1 MAYTFDLG
9 RVRTG
14 LTILGYYTTVEEL
27 ESWVT
32 QPQGGDAYG
41 VGATPPYNIYI
52 WDEVQQIWI
61 DNGTL
66 DGEKGDPGKDGS
78 AWWLAQRLAWES
90 DTQAFIYCD
99 DMFGASGTDA
109 VGQVHPGDYVLLADG
124 KVLLVDYATDDW
136 CTGVFF
142 GVQLTGP
149 QGPKGDPGETGPQG
163 PKGDPGETGPQGPE
177 GPKGDT
183 GPQGP
188 EGPKGDPGET
198 GPQGPKGDPGDTG
211 PQGPKGDPGDTGPQG
226 PKGDPGETGPQGPK
240 GDPGETGPQGPQ
252 GDPGEAGPQGPKGDT
267 GDTGPQGDP
276 GEMGPQGPKGD
287 TGDAG
292 PQGPEGP
299 QGEPGEPGRDFRILG
314 YYTSLS
320 ALQEAVPAPGTGD
333 AYGIGP
339 AAPYSIYVWDG
350 VNHLWVDNGTI
361 QGPEG
366 PAGPQGEQGEPG
378 PQGPKGDPGD
388 TGPQGPKG
396 DPGDTG
402 PQGPQG
408 DPGETGPQGPK
419 GDPGDT
425 GPQGPQ
431 GDPGETGPQGPKG
444 DTGDTGPQGP
454 KGDPG
459 DTGPQGPQGDPGE
472 TGPQGP
478 KGDTGETGPQGD
490 PGPNTVSATT
500 STNLTGLL
508 KGNGSTVSTAT
519 AGTDYVVPATLDDYA
534 TLDSNSKVT
543 AEQASARIVSVA
555 VSKTLSLS
563 DAGTLQQVN
572 STSART
578 VTIPTNTSVAFPTG
592 TEIEILRY
600 GSGAVTL
607 AAASGV
613 TITCSETARTIADR
627 YTSVVLKKVGTNA
640 WVLQG
645 NVG

>member
-27 ESWVT
+27 EAGVIS
-32 QPQGGDAYG
+32 PQGGDAYG

-52 WDEVQQIWI
+52 WDEVQQIWV

-78 AWWLAQRLAWES
+78 AWWLAQNWIWES
-90 DTQAFIYCD
+90 DTQAFIDCY
-99 DMFGASGTDA
+99 DMTGASGTDA

-124 KVLLVDYATDDW
+124 TVLLVVDASYDW
-136 CTGVFF
+136 CTGAFF

-198 GPQGPKGDPGDTG
+198 GPQGPKGD
-211 PQGPKGDPGDTGPQG
+211 
-226 PKGDPGETGPQGPK
+226 
-240 GDPGETGPQGPQ
+240 
-252 GDPGEAGPQGPKGDT
+252 T

-314 YYTSLS
+314 YYASLS

-366 PAGPQGEQGEPG
+366 PAGPQGEQG
-378 PQGPKGDPGD
+378 D

-408 DPGETGPQGPK
+408 
-419 GDPGDT
+419 
-425 GPQGPQ
+425 
-431 GDPGETGPQGPKG
+431 PKG
-444 DTGDTGPQGP
+444 DTGD
-454 KGDPG
+454 
-459 DTGPQGPQGDPGE
+459 

-508 KGNGSTVSTAT
+508 KGNGSTVSAAT

-543 AEQASARIVSVA
+543 AEQASARIVSVT

-627 YTSVVLKKVGTNA
+627 YTSVVLKKLSTNT
-640 WVLQG
+640 WLLQG